1 MSRMITAIRSVATA
15 LLRLA
20 EEQGRM
26 ADIQAETEKQ
36 QRITNLIVRSQIETD
51 QAEKARLLA
60 EARRR
65 MDGPSRRELRDR
77 NP

>member
-1 MSRMITAIRSVATA
+1 MSRMTTAIQSVATA

-26 ADIQAETEKQ
+26 ADIQTETAKQ

-51 QAEKARLLA
+51 QTEKARLLA

-65 MDGPSRRELRDR
+65 MDAQSRRDLRDH